1 MWIGVT
7 YITLGWKYLIAGSYL
22 SSAFLPSKA
31 VEEEVSCRYSSA
43 KRLKQWGLLTVK
55 NDYPGESH
63 IPARDL
69 EEEKKKK
76 RTLVLKKCVEQIS
89 KLTLN
94 NPAP

>member
-1 MWIGVT
+1 M
-7 YITLGWKYLIAGSYL
+7 
-22 SSAFLPSKA
+22 
-31 VEEEVSCRYSSA
+31 
-43 KRLKQWGLLTVK
+43 K

-69 EEEKKKK
+69 EEEKKKKK